1 MQPSQQRR
9 EEEKQRRHDDILDA
23 AEHVFCERGF
33 DAATMDDVALRAR
46 VSRALVYVYFRD
58 KRALHLAICR
68 RALAQLRILF
78 QGAVAQHTRGRD
90 QLLAVGHA
98 YMEFARAYPG
108 YFQALSRFEATEAG
122 TTEADD
128 VAHTETMAVGRS
140 VHEVTVEAI
149 AQGMRDGSLRADIE
163 NPMQIA
169 MTMWGFTHGVL
180 QIAQHKGSV
189 IEDGGVAIDAFMD
202 DALALAVRS
211 VEA

>member
-9 EEEKQRRHDDILDA
+9 EEEKQRRHEEILDA
-23 AEHVFCERGF
+23 AEQVFCERGF

-68 RALAQLRILF
+68 RALNQLRRLF
-78 QGAVAQHTRGRD
+78 QEAVQRHERGRD
-90 QLLAVGHA
+90 QLLAVGRA
-98 YMEFARAYPG
+98 YMEFARSYPA

-122 TTEADD
+122 APDD
-128 VAHTETMAVGRS
+128 EDPAHSETMAAGRC
-140 VHEVTVEAI
+140 VHEVTVAAI
-149 AQGMRDGSLRADIE
+149 EQGMRDGSLRADIE

-189 IEDGGVAIDAFMD
+189 IQNGGVTTTAFVD

-211 VEA
+211 VEP

>member
-68 RALAQLRILF
+68 RALTQLRALF
-78 QGAVAQHTRGRD
+78 QEALASHASGRD
-90 QLLAVGHA
+90 QLLAIGRA
-98 YMEFARAYPG
+98 YMEFARSYPA

-122 TTEADD
+122 ASEEDD

-149 AQGMRDGSLRADIE
+149 AHGMRDGSLRADID

-189 IEDGGVAIDAFMD
+189 IEDGGIAIDAFMD

>member
-23 AEHVFCERGF
+23 AEQVFCERGF

-58 KRALHLAICR
+58 KRALHLAICQ
-68 RALAQLRILF
+68 RALAQLRTLF
-78 QGAVAQHTRGRD
+78 QEAVARHTGGRD
-90 QLLAVGHA
+90 QLLAIGHA
-98 YMEFARAYPG
+98 YMDFARTYPG

-122 TTEADD
+122 ITDGDD
-128 VAHTETMAVGRS
+128 VAHADTMAVGRS

-149 AQGMRDGSLRADIE
+149 VQGMRDGSLRADIE